1 MDRMRRSPW
10 QKWSG
15 TTGSPVNVTS
25 GAIRSVD
32 TLGIYRWFIA
42 CLLVLQLSIKSLQA
56 QPDKAEPQYADP

>member
-25 GAIRSVD
+25 GANTVGLYPRNLPMV
-32 TLGIYRWFIA
+32 YR
-42 CLLVLQLSIKSLQA
+42 LLVGFVALYK
-56 QPDKAEPQYADP
+56 EPAGTTR